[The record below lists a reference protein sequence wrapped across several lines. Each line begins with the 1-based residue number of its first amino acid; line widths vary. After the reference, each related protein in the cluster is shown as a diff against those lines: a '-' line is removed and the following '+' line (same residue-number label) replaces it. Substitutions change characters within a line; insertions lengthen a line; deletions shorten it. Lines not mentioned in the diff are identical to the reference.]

1 MIRKRLDV
9 DGPFL
14 GFLEKFGQLIV
25 LSVLWLLGC
34 IPVLTLCASCAA
46 LYHAVILS
54 VRGGR
59 GSPVKEFW
67 ECFRANLLSG
77 VILSLILIGVLA
89 GLEAVSVYLMHSLIP
104 TGVIC
109 VLMILDIFLLI
120 YVGPIIARFH
130 PGLLETLKLS
140 FVLSLQYA
148 HYSFVF
154 LIGTLGLIAL
164 QVLVLP
170 AVTTLFIPGVWCLVI
185 SFLMEKALNHYTP
198 VDDDLAE

>member
-1 MIRKRLDV
+1 MIRKLLDV

-34 IPVLTLCASCAA
+34 IPVLTLCTSCAA
-46 LYHAVILS
+46 LYHTVTQS
-54 VRGGR
+54 VRGGQ

-67 ECFRANLLSG
+67 ESFRANLISG

-109 VLMILDIFLLI
+109 VLMILDIFLLF
-120 YVGPIIARFH
+120 YVGPIVARFH
-130 PGLLETLKLS
+130 LDVVETLKIS
-140 FVLSLQYA
+140 FVLSLHYA
-148 HYSFVF
+148 HYTF
-154 LIGTLGLIAL
+154 LFFLGTLILVLL
-164 QVLVLP
+164 QVFILP
-170 AVTTLFIPGVWCLVI
+170 MATALFLPGVWCLVI

-198 VDDDLAE
+198 VDDDLAG

>member
-1 MIRKRLDV
+1 MIRKLLDV

-14 GFLEKFGQLIV
+14 AFLEKFGQLIV

-34 IPVLTLCASCAA
+34 IPVLTLCTSCAA
-46 LYHAVILS
+46 LYHAVTQS

-67 ECFRANLLSG
+67 KSFRDNLITG

-109 VLMILDIFLLI
+109 VLMILDIFLLF
-120 YVGPIIARFH
+120 YVGPIVTRFH
-130 PGLLETLKLS
+130 LGVVETLKLS
-140 FVLSLQYA
+140 FVLSLHYA
-148 HYSFVF
+148 HYTFVF
-154 LIGTLGLIAL
+154 FFGTLI
-164 QVLVLP
+164 LVLLQAFVLP
-170 AVTTLFIPGVWCLVI
+170 MAMALFLPGVWCLVI
-185 SFLMEKALNHYTP
+185 SFLMEKALNHYSP

>member
-34 IPVLTLCASCAA
+34 IPVLTLCTSCAA
-46 LYHAVILS
+46 LYHAVTQS

-67 ECFRANLLSG
+67 ESFRANLING
-77 VILSLILIGVLA
+77 VILSVILIGALA
-89 GLEAVSVYLMHSLIP
+89 GLKAVSVYLMHSLIP

-120 YVGPIIARFH
+120 YVGPIMARFH
-130 PGLLETLKLS
+130 LGLLETLKLS

-154 LIGTLGLIAL
+154 LIGTLALIAL

-170 AVTTLFIPGVWCLVI
+170 AVTALFIPGVWCLVI